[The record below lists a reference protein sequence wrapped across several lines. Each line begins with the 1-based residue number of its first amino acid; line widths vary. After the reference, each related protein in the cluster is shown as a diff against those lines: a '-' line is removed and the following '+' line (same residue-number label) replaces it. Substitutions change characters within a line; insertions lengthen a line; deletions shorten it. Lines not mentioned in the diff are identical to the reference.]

1 MNTFPVRPTRSALT
15 ARSAFLLLGHL
26 TSYLQLDSDAPYNDD
41 DDDDDDDVV
50 VRRRMNVRRIV
61 LTSKNVNIERR
72 FFLRFS
78 SFFEMIELDSQTKN
92 DDDDDDDE
100 RRIILSYNKLSK
112 SVKFRIERIFVKKR
126 NRHTLC
132 VSYVC

>member
-15 ARSAFLLLGHL
+15 ARSAFLLFGHL
-26 TSYLQLDSDAPYNDD
+26 TSYLQLDSDAPYNDDDD

-92 DDDDDDDE
+92 DDDDDDDDE
-100 RRIILSYNKLSK
+100 RRIILS
-112 SVKFRIERIFVKKR
+112 
-126 NRHTLC
+126 
-132 VSYVC
+132 